1 MELLMI
7 FLSFSALG
15 AVVADEESCAG
26 RCDVGFQPM
35 VKCQCDAVCAFY
47 GSCCRDYHTVC
58 VKTRGDVFAIPEEDV
73 YDFDTHD
80 SDFQTNG
87 TYEEYPDMNPR
98 LQPDVEQEPTHEP
111 EPTYEQEPTQEWS
124 PELVPIHEQEPTQE
138 WSPVLVPIQ
147 EQEPTQEWSPVLVP
161 IQEQEPTQEWSPVL
175 VPIQE
180 QEPTQEWSP
189 VLVPIQEQEPTQEWS
204 PELVPIHDLVHG
216 NLCLTDKPF
225 DAFTDLKNG
234 SIFAFQGQYFYE
246 LDKKGVV
253 AGYPKQ
259 ILDVWG
265 VQGPIDAAFTR
276 INCVGLTY
284 LFKGMMYWRFND
296 GIMEEGFPR
305 PIKDGFPGI
314 PTQLD
319 AALAIPASG
328 IHGKEQ
334 VYFFKGKHYWQYVF
348 EYQPTQAECAAIPM
362 SIPFQRYAYL
372 MADNWDDFFS
382 DLFGSISSDGT
393 SGPFSISQHW
403 RGIPCKVDSAM
414 IGKLFMVRKRE
425 GRGRR
430 RGRKHWRRQHKRW
443 HRKHSSSEEDAFT
456 LVPSQSVYFFVR
468 DKYYRVD
475 LDTKRVAF
483 AWPRYPDPSTSTGSS
498 VRTSERKPAL
508 DRTITGRDGLP
519 AANPRSFV
527 QEDHTTG
534 HIE

>member
-1 MELLMI
+1 MTGSI
-7 FLSFSALG
+7 S
-15 AVVADEESCAG
+15 ESCAG

-111 EPTYEQEPTQEWS
+111 EPTY
-124 PELVPIHEQEPTQE
+124 
-138 WSPVLVPIQ
+138 
-147 EQEPTQEWSPVLVP
+147 
-161 IQEQEPTQEWSPVL
+161 
-175 VPIQE
+175 
-180 QEPTQEWSP
+180 
-189 VLVPIQEQEPTQEWS
+189 EQEPTQEWS

-382 DLFGSISSDGT
+382 DLFGSISSVGT

-430 RGRKHWRRQHKRW
+430 RGRKHRRRQHKRW

-483 AWPRYPDPSTSTGSS
+483 AWPRYP
-498 VRTSERKPAL
+498 
-508 DRTITGRDGLP
+508 
-519 AANPRSFV
+519 RSINKYWFKC
-527 QEDHTTG
+527 EN
-534 HIE
+534 E

>member
-1 MELLMI
+1 MELLMV

-26 RCDVGFQPM
+26 RCNVGFQPM

-47 GSCCRDYHTVC
+47 SSCCRDYYTVC

-73 YDFDTHD
+73 YDFDTD
-80 SDFQTNG
+80 YSDFQTNG
-87 TYEEYPDMNPR
+87 TDEVYPDMNPR
-98 LQPDVEQEPTHEP
+98 LQPDLEQEPTHEP
-111 EPTYEQEPTQEWS
+111 EPTYEPQPTHEQEPTQEWS

-138 WSPVLVPIQ
+138 WSPELVP
-147 EQEPTQEWSPVLVP
+147 TH
-161 IQEQEPTQEWSPVL
+161 
-175 VPIQE
+175 
-180 QEPTQEWSP
+180 
-189 VLVPIQEQEPTQEWS
+189 EQEPTQEWS
-204 PELVPIHDLVHG
+204 PELEPIHEQEPTQEWSTELMPIHDPVHG
-216 NLCLTDKPF
+216 NMCLTDKPF

-259 ILDVWG
+259 ILDVWD

-276 INCVGLTY
+276 INCEGKTY

-334 VYFFKGKHYWQYVF
+334 VYFFKGNHYWQYVF
-348 EYQPTQAECAAIPM
+348 EHQPTQAECAAIPM
-362 SIPFQRYAYL
+362 SIPFQRYTYL

-382 DLFGSISSDGT
+382 ELFGSISSART
-393 SGPFSISQHW
+393 SGPFSIRQHW
-403 RGIPCKVDSAM
+403 HGIPGKVDSAM
-414 IGKLFMVRKRE
+414 IGKLFMVRKQKRCS
-425 GRGRR
+425 RR
-430 RGRKHWRRQHKRW
+430 RGRNHRRRQPKGW

-483 AWPRYPDPSTSTGSS
+483 AWPRYP
-498 VRTSERKPAL
+498 
-508 DRTITGRDGLP
+508 
-519 AANPRSFV
+519 RSINKYWFKC
-527 QEDHTTG
+527 EN
-534 HIE
+534 E